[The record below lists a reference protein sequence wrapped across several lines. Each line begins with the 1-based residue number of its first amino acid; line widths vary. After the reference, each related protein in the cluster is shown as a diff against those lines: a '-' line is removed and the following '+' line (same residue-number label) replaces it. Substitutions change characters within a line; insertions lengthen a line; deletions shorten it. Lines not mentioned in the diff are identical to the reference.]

1 MALIKKISTAWTSIF
16 TSVTEIA
23 ALKMMLI
30 DNTIIMAVVIAA
42 TAGAVFLGNHIP
54 TVMGMWK

>member
-1 MALIKKISTAWTSIF
+1 
-16 TSVTEIA
+16 
-23 ALKMMLI
+23 MLI

-54 TVMGMWK
+54 TVMGM